1 MNLLRVILYFTAGV
15 FVFLFFISLARRR
28 NQLAALYS
36 LETLVIIIYATGYA
50 FELGSTTAEEVRFW
64 LKLEYFGLPFIPAI
78 WFLLTYKANSGK
90 SPSFFF
96 CLSVL
101 IIPVL
106 TVFFSATNDY
116 HHFYYQN
123 VSINATSEGFIAQ
136 LDKGPWY
143 YVFVVYANLIMAIT
157 LVVYFL
163 QWKKSGLGTGSRSFW
178 MMAGSLF
185 VIVFEFLYLLGFS
198 PYNIDLTPFGFFG
211 AALFQ
216 AVAIFRFDF
225 LKSDAL
231 IKDIVFSGISEGI
244 LTVDA
249 NDRISDFNAAC
260 SRIFTW
266 LSPDCIGKKLSDFKD
281 GVALNFPSG
290 RQRKIKISHT
300 DGVSYFSVRMTNL
313 VDKGKEAGKVFMF
326 KDETALRHVMRTLYR
341 FANYDTLTKIFNRR
355 RLFDDAE
362 KEISRVA
369 RYGKRISLLML
380 DLDYFKTVNDHYG
393 HQAGDTVLVEVA
405 RILKK
410 RVRASDL
417 LGRYGGEEFMIV
429 LVEMDPEKALLVAE
443 DIRKSIEDL
452 SIPLGSAVIK
462 TSVSIGVATSDPE
475 DRSLSLERLLTAADR
490 ALYRAKNEGR
500 NKVVAAQDGTGAA
513 TSLSQ

>member
-1 MNLLRVILYFTAGV
+1 MIVLRGILYLTAGV
-15 FVFLFFISLARRR
+15 FVFLFFVSLARRR

-36 LETLVIIIYATGYA
+36 LEALVIIIYATGYA
-50 FELGSTTAEEVRFW
+50 FELGSATAEEVRFW
-64 LKLEYFGLPFIPAI
+64 LKLEYFGLPFIPAF
-78 WFLLTYKANSGK
+78 WFLLTYKASSGK
-90 SPSFFF
+90 SAPFFF
-96 CLSVL
+96 CFLVL
-101 IIPVL
+101 VIPVL

-123 VSINATSEGFIAQ
+123 VSINATPGGFIAQ

-143 YVFVVYANLIMAIT
+143 YVFVAYSNLIMAIT

-163 QWKKSGLGTGSRSFW
+163 QWRKSGLGTGNRSFW

-185 VIVFEFLYLLGFS
+185 VIFFEFLYLFGFS
-198 PYNIDLTPFGFFG
+198 PYDIDLTPFGLFG

-249 NDRISDFNAAC
+249 KGRISDFNAAC
-260 SRIFTW
+260 ARIFSW
-266 LSPDCIGKKLSDFKD
+266 LSPDCIGKKLADFKD
-281 GVALNFPSG
+281 GAALSFPSG
-290 RQRKIKISHT
+290 RQREIKISRGE
-300 DGVSYFSVRMTNL
+300 GVSYFSVRMTNL

-326 KDETALRHVMRTLYR
+326 KDETALRRVMKTLYR

-362 KEISRVA
+362 KEISRVV
-369 RYGKRISLLML
+369 RYGKRVSLLML
-380 DLDYFKTVNDHYG
+380 DLDYFKTINDRYG
-393 HQAGDTVLVEVA
+393 HQAGDSVLIEVA
-405 RILKK
+405 RVLKK
-410 RVRASDL
+410 RVRTSDL

-429 LVEMDPEKALLVAE
+429 LLEMDPEKALMVAE
-443 DIRKSIEDL
+443 DIRKCIEDL
-452 SIPLGSAVIK
+452 SIPFGNALIK
-462 TSVSIGVATSDPE
+462 TSVSIGVATSDPA
-475 DRSLSLERLLTAADR
+475 DKNLSMERLLMIADR

-500 NKVVAAQDGTGAA
+500 NKVVAEQDETGAA
-513 TSLSQ
+513 TSPSQ